1 MWLADCGEGG
11 GTCRE
16 GSDDGKAV
24 HECITV
30 QVFLS
35 ICFSFSDCPKDLGK
49 LESLGSVECFFIT
62 FLQLSEIE
70 VAIGVKE
77 SVLVVL
83 VT

>member
-16 GSDDGKAV
+16 GSDDGKQCMNAV
-24 HECITV
+24 QCR
-30 QVFLS
+30 FFFPFASL
-35 ICFSFSDCPKDLGK
+35 FDCPKDLGK
-49 LESLGSVECFFIT
+49 LESLGSVECFFST

-70 VAIGVKE
+70 MAIGVKE